1 MTGVLLILAVVVI
14 AAALATWKAPR
25 LTSVILWSLTATI
38 FTASSLLLI
47 LPGYFPERA
56 LWLALAVPLIWAMFQ
71 FWCYWDKSQ
80 WRVAGGMIALTLVGG
95 VIVFLVDAPGVV

>member
-1 MTGVLLILAVVVI
+1 MTVWLIVLGAVGI

-25 LTSVILWSLTATI
+25 LTSIILWALTATI
-38 FTASSLLLI
+38 FISSALALT
-47 LPGYFPERA
+47 LPGPFSERA
-56 LWLALAVPLIWAMFQ
+56 LWVALAVPLIWAVFQ

-95 VIVFLVDAPGVV
+95 IVVYLVDAPGVA